1 MDRACGMYEGRKKSI
16 MQTFILSI
24 WRVTASHQIGESLE
38 IYPFCPFSSSQA
50 FRILNNI
57 RNPEPLNIQHP
68 SADEDST
75 TLNIAATRLCPS
87 GLRLGYSV
95 SKSNR

>member
-1 MDRACGMYEGRKKSI
+1 
-16 MQTFILSI
+16 
-24 WRVTASHQIGESLE
+24 
-38 IYPFCPFSSSQA
+38 
-50 FRILNNI
+50 LNNI